1 MVAMIKLRNGLK
13 IYICLQ
19 AIDARK
25 SIDGLCALI
34 LENFEANPQCGNLF
48 VFFNKSRDKVKIIW
62 WDANGF
68 VLHYKRLENHRFI
81 LPKLNGINTLK
92 ISETQL
98 HGLLAGLDF
107 NLMRHFPEINY
118 HQYI

>member
-1 MVAMIKLRNGLK
+1 MIKLRDEIK
-13 IYICLQ
+13 IFVSLQ

-25 SIDGLCALI
+25 SIDGLAI
-34 LENFEANPQCGNLF
+34 LVRDYLEENTQCGNLF
-48 VFFNKSRDKVKIIW
+48 IFFNRSRDKVKILW

-68 VLHYKRLENHRFI
+68 ILHYKRLEKRRFVI
-81 LPKLNGINTLK
+81 PKLHGIDKLE

-107 NLMRHFPEINY
+107 SLMRHFPEINY
-118 HQYI
+118 HQYA